1 LGKIAAK
8 DPDCDSARHRQTKGN
23 AMSEIEELHRRLNA
37 AFDRIE
43 AAVDARPAEAGV
55 GQPDHSRLT
64 RMVEEKSREVERLRN
79 TIAELSETLGALR
92 TAQADRLADPD
103 LVNHAML
110 AELAALRAIRLTEIA
125 QMDEILAELHPLIQ
139 EAQDA

>member
-1 LGKIAAK
+1 
-8 DPDCDSARHRQTKGN
+8 
-23 AMSEIEELHRRLNA
+23 MSEIEELHRRLNA